1 LGLRPCSRLNR
12 LTRWSICDLGRVR
25 DQVDARVVPCQMKIS
40 RAATTIACRLRLARE
55 PAGRRARRAGLACF
69 LPDGRLPVVP
79 ARDGQLPVSGPG
91 QALAAYADLS
101 GQSGHPRG
109 DMVVD
114 GRVMPYIGNT
124 GFGFPA
130 GQFAPGILAHVGP
143 DGAVRQA
150 PGGLAFPHGMAGTPD
165 GTTLILAKTYPP
177 VRPPSTPPPTA
188 AWPGSA
194 SGPICLP
201 ASPTASPGRRRRRDH
216 HGTPAGVKGLRGR
229 GSPGRQEPAPTA
241 FSWSPWSSSYPLRTA
256 GRAH

>member
-165 GTTLILAKTYPP
+165 GTTLILAKTYPTGSP
-177 VRPPSTPPPTA
+177 AFDTTTDGSLAGQRVRADLPAGLPDGIAWTPEA
-188 AWPGSA
+188 PGS
-194 SGPICLP
+194 PRH
-201 ASPTASPGRRRRRDH
+201 PGRSQR
-216 HGTPAGVKGLRGR
+216 PAGQGLAGPP
-229 GSPGRQEPAPTA
+229 GTSPHRIQLE
-241 FSWSPWSSSYPLRTA
+241 SLVL
-256 GRAH
+256 